1 MGATLTKTVSVPEG
15 EAKARESARHR
26 ALKMALKKYQ
36 LWHAQE
42 NGPPQGFASYQ
53 KDGHTE
59 HVELK
64 SNAGRQ
70 HLSGLVWK
78 ATGEALSR
86 QDLDSTLDSLEA
98 AAIHDGPRFPVHVR
112 VADLGDR
119 IYLDLAD
126 DAWQVV
132 EVTAQD
138 WQVIPGEQAPMRFRR
153 PNGTQALPVPEQ
165 GGNLADLR
173 RFIHADDVGFVLAS
187 AWLLGTLT
195 DRGAQ
200 PVLSIGG
207 VHGSAK
213 SSATRVLQRLVDPRG
228 GALRSAPKGDR
239 DLAIAA
245 RNSWIASFD
254 NLSRIPPD
262 LADGLCRL
270 STGSAFSTRQLYTDA
285 EESIFAARRPVI
297 LNSIVDVTNR
307 PDLSDRTVTIQL
319 LRIGEAQRI
328 EEGTFWPSF
337 EEARPYILGALLTAL
352 SGALTRWDTTR
363 PERMPRM
370 SDFYRL
376 ILAAE
381 PDMPWKAGEFETAW
395 KGMEESAVE
404 NVLQSTPLTA
414 VLLPLLEARGKWKA
428 PASELLRVLNS
439 ARSLGTEPD
448 GWPQTPQGL
457 VGALRRLAPT
467 LEKVGWHVRLG
478 LKDTTDAHGR
488 LVLIVSTEAM
498 AERAAIMEHDAGM
511 TQIEAEDRAAMEAAS

>member
-1 MGATLTKTVSVPEG
+1 MRAKKISVPEG
-15 EAKARESARHR
+15 EAPPRESARNR
-26 ALKMALKKYQ
+26 ALKLAMAEYT

-53 KDGHTE
+53 KNGHTE
-59 HVELK
+59 HVELR
-64 SNAGRQ
+64 SSIGRQ

-86 QDLDSTLDSLEA
+86 QDLDGTLDGLEA
-98 AAIHDGPRFPVHVR
+98 AAIHDGPRLPVHVR

-119 IYLDLAD
+119 IFLDLAD
-126 DAWQVV
+126 DDWQVV
-132 EVTAQD
+132 EVTAQG
-138 WQVIPGEQAPMRFRR
+138 WRVIPGEQAPVRFRR
-153 PNGTQALPVPEQ
+153 PNGTQALPVPER

-173 RFIHADDVGFVLAS
+173 RFIHSDDAGFTLAA
-187 AWLLGTLT
+187 AWLLGTMT

-207 VHGSAK
+207 EHGSAK
-213 SSATRVLQRLVDPRG
+213 STATRVLQRLVDPRG

-239 DLAIAA
+239 DLAVAA

-270 STGSAFSTRQLYTDA
+270 STGSAFSTRQLFSDG
-285 EESIFAARRPVI
+285 EEVIFAARRPVI

-307 PDLSDRTVTIQL
+307 ADLADRTIAIQL

-328 EEGTFWPSF
+328 EEGAFWPAF
-337 EEARPYILGALLTAL
+337 DAACPRLLGALLTAL
-352 SGALTRWDTTR
+352 SGALARWDTTK

-376 ILAAE
+376 TLAAE
-381 PDMPWKAGEFETAW
+381 PDMPWQAGAFQKAWRALEET
-395 KGMEESAVE
+395 AVE
-404 NVLQSTPLTA
+404 NVLQATPLSS
-414 VLLPLLEARGKWKA
+414 VLMPILEARGSWKA
-428 PASELLRVLNS
+428 PASELLRTLNT
-439 ARSLGTEPD
+439 ARPLGTEPD

-478 LKDTTDAHGR
+478 VRDTTAAHGR
-488 LVLIVSTEAM
+488 LVIIVRAEAM
-498 AERAAIMEHDAGM
+498 AERAGILEHQAGM
-511 TQIEAEDRAAMEAAS
+511 TQTQADDLAALEAAS

>member
-1 MGATLTKTVSVPEG
+1 MTKKINVPEG

-26 ALKMALKKYQ
+26 ALKLGMAEYT

-42 NGPPQGFASYQ
+42 NGPPQGFASYP
-53 KDGHTE
+53 KDGHME

-64 SNAGRQ
+64 ASAGRQ

-86 QDLDSTLDSLEA
+86 QDLDGTLDGLEA
-98 AAIHDGPRFPVHVR
+98 AAIHDGPRLPVHVR
-112 VADLGDR
+112 VADLGNR
-119 IYLDLAD
+119 IYLDLSD
-126 DAWQVV
+126 DAWRVV
-132 EVTAQD
+132 EVTAQG
-138 WQVIPGEQAPMRFRR
+138 WRVMPGEQAPVRFRR

-173 RFIHADDVGFVLAS
+173 RFIHSDDAGFVLAS
-187 AWLLGTLT
+187 AWLLGTMT

-207 VHGSAK
+207 EHGSAK
-213 SSATRVLQRLVDPRG
+213 STSTRVLQRMVDPRG

-270 STGSAFSTRQLYTDA
+270 STGSAFSTRQLYTDG

-307 PDLSDRTVTIQL
+307 PDLSDRTVSMQL

-328 EEGTFWPSF
+328 EEGAFWPAF
-337 EEARPYILGALLTAL
+337 EEARPRILGALLTAL
-352 SGALTRWDTTR
+352 AGALARWDTTK

-381 PDMPWKAGEFETAW
+381 PDMPWTPGEFEAAW
-395 KGMEESAVE
+395 KAMEESAVE
-404 NVLQSTPLTA
+404 NVLQATPLSS
-414 VLLPLLEARGKWKA
+414 VLMPILEARGKWKA
-428 PASELLRVLNS
+428 PASELLRTLNS
-439 ARSLGTEPD
+439 ARPLGTEPD

-457 VGALRRLAPT
+457 VGALRRLSPT

-478 LKDTTDAHGR
+478 VRDTTDAHGR
-488 LVLIVSTEAM
+488 LVLIVRSEAM
-498 AERAAIMEHDAGM
+498 AERAGILEHEAGM
-511 TQIEAEDRAAMEAAS
+511 TLVQAEDLAALEAAS